1 MDTSARPR
9 LRPPLPALLLLLLL
23 LPGTR
28 AAVQVQ
34 VQVPALVET
43 ELGARVTIPC
53 SYNVSGRAGPPLV
66 EWFITERSGER
77 RRVAFT
83 EGGRSAV
90 DTGTEYTGRLVLD
103 PHHGLELEAA
113 SLADERVFSCQ
124 VTAGTAGSAEGTA
137 QVRVYATPEP
147 PEVRVNPWALS
158 VTESSASEVATCISR
173 NGHPLPT
180 LTWSKDGDPLDT
192 PPERNDELYAVLR
205 SVREASGLR
214 SASSTLYL
222 RPRKRDRAARF
233 RCHVTFPRPHGPP
246 GRTASSPFTL
256 VLHYYTENVNFTLES
271 PHGGITKEGDDVVL
285 RCHGDGYPSQAYTFN
300 TVEGRDLGTSADGR
314 LALPRVTRADTGTY
328 RCRVLDFDSPPEVQL
343 ERELSL
349 HVHYLDTPVLQ
360 PSKMATVPLGGDLE
374 LRCAATGSEA
384 PQLAW
389 KKGQDWLGP
398 GPVHTLRTVSYS
410 DAGPYTCEAAVP
422 SVPGLQRNDTVH
434 IVVEGPPKMEDP
446 EPVFGREGDLVRL
459 SCQAQGHPLPHITWS
474 LHDVTPEDSG
484 AEGHVNSTVWV
495 QMTPELANDGVRC
508 HAHNRYGEAETSFS
522 LRIRGPLAGPGAA
535 VVAVVVC
542 VLVLLLV
549 VGCFYG
555 LQRRRHLPCRGGGE
569 KRSLTPRAG
578 GVTAPGGATELRPD
592 GTEQSRGLLSP
603 GGGPGPE
610 C

>member
-1 MDTSARPR
+1 
-9 LRPPLPALLLLLLL
+9 
-23 LPGTR
+23 TR
-28 AAVQVQ
+28 AAAQVQ
-34 VQVPALVET
+34 VQVPALVEA
-43 ELGARVTIPC
+43 ELGAQVTIPC

-103 PHHGLELEAA
+103 PRHGLKLEAA
-113 SLADERVFSCQ
+113 SLTDERVFSCQ

-147 PEVRVNPWALS
+147 PEVHVNPWALS

-246 GRTASSPFTL
+246 RRT
-256 VLHYYTENVNFTLES
+256 
-271 PHGGITKEGDDVVL
+271 
-285 RCHGDGYPSQAYTFN
+285 
-300 TVEGRDLGTSADGR
+300 
-314 LALPRVTRADTGTY
+314 
-328 RCRVLDFDSPPEVQL
+328 
-343 ERELSL
+343 
-349 HVHYLDTPVLQ
+349 

-374 LRCAATGSEA
+374 LRCTATGSEA

-389 KKGQDWLGP
+389 KKGLDRLGP
-398 GPVHTLRTVSYS
+398 GPVHTLRTVSYG

-434 IVVEGPPKMEDP
+434 IVVEGPPKIEDP

-474 LHDVTPEDSG
+474 LHDVT
-484 AEGHVNSTVWV
+484 
-495 QMTPELANDGVRC
+495 MTPELANDGVRC

-522 LRIRGPLAGPGAA
+522 LRIRKSLEVPGGKRGFLGQGRVGIDLQPRIDLPICLSVGKIMFVPTVPTAHPTGGPLAGPGAA

-569 KRSLTPRAG
+569 KRSL
-578 GVTAPGGATELRPD
+578 
-592 GTEQSRGLLSP
+592 
-603 GGGPGPE
+603 
-610 C
+610 